1 MKIDTAKNLHS
12 SIHARGDSD
21 DLAVFAYIAF
31 QDLFEWELT
40 TRWRKLEDAAYSS
53 IVAAPAAEK
62 YKPFQKFFEDA
73 EALLADTI
81 REYFKR
87 LLDIAIGRSQH
98 LGNVSPLDWTK
109 SHILKEVCEFLGMG
123 EKVDENFEWT
133 SEPLD
138 NSRVLSSA
146 KRLTEIAGLEGES
159 PSKFLLPRWTT
170 VPHPAWALVS
180 VEGRLACDAKFEAER
195 MPLGETVQ
203 WVKQTEFLL
212 GRKIALQIKK
222 DHLDSCI
229 DAGAPGKSVNLILDV
244 AMQPATVEHGNVTAE
259 PDQPVSENVP
269 GDLGEWAE
277 RYLPEL
283 QSFASR
289 VRTGDTLDVLR
300 IPFRSLFT
308 EVIDRLPLW
317 QQERLFEDAR
327 GRRLSVPDLMAA
339 LAEVKH
345 MAASTLS
352 DHRKKYRRKSGTSR
366 TPRSAVTKYEVP
378 GSDAHAPNHS

>member
-1 MKIDTAKNLHS
+1 MVIDNAKTLHN
-12 SIHARGDSD
+12 SIRAGDDSD
-21 DLAVFAYIAF
+21 DLGVFAHIAF
-31 QDLFEWELT
+31 EDRFKLELT
-40 TRWRKLEDAAYSS
+40 TLWQKLEDAAYSS
-53 IVAAPAAEK
+53 IVAAPVAKK

-73 EALLADTI
+73 EVLLADTI
-81 REYFKR
+81 HQYFQRR
-87 LLDIAIGRSQH
+87 LNIAIARRQH

-109 SHILKEVCEFLGMG
+109 SHMLKDVCAFLG
-123 EKVDENFEWT
+123 VDENVDDNFEWT
-133 SEPLD
+133 SEPRED
-138 NSRVLSSA
+138 SRVLSNA
-146 KRLTEIAGLEGES
+146 ERLTKIAELEETS
-159 PSKFLLPRWTT
+159 PSTFLLPRWATA
-170 VPHPAWALVS
+170 PHPAWELS
-180 VEGRLACDAKFEAER
+180 SPKGPSECDAKFEPEG
-195 MPLGETVQ
+195 LCETMQ
-203 WVKQTEFLL
+203 WVKMTEFLL